1 VGVLELTALPTI
13 APERWMPWVREADA
27 LLVDGGEAVYLAEW
41 IRRSGLAD
49 LLPELHETVWVGI
62 SAGSMALTPRVGPE
76 FVDRHP
82 GGTDGRWGWSTSRSS
97 RTWTTR
103 AGPETRPQRPTG
115 GRRASAAVPTR
126 STTRRRSVSSTAR
139 ST

>member
-1 VGVLELTALPTI
+1 VLELTALPTI

-62 SAGSMALTPRVGPE
+62 SAGSMALTPRVARSSSTGIRAAPT
-76 FVDRHP
+76 R
-82 GGTDGRWGWSTSRSS
+82 RWGWSTSRSS